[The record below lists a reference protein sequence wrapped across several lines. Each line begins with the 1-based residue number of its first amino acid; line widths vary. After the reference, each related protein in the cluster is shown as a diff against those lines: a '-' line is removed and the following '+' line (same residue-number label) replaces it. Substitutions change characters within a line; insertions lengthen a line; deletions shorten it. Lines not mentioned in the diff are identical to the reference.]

1 MPLAY
6 VIDGTLDTSQSW
18 SDDFTAKKTVIM
30 TVDLGNVIDILINE
44 VSHPRPLSLIVLVVG
59 FLLII
64 AGVQSSMNRRK
75 WASHMALIESIN
87 RDDENEDED
96 VEIEESM
103 PTIEELPDSN
113 RYDYDDIELV

>member
-18 SDDFTAKKTVIM
+18 SDDYTAKKTVIM
-30 TVDLGNVIDILINE
+30 TVDLGNVIDILVNE
-44 VSHPRPLSLIVLVVG
+44 ISHPRPLTLIVLVVG

-75 WASHMALIESIN
+75 WASHMALIESMN
-87 RDDENEDED
+87 RDQEDVDEK

-103 PTIEELPDSN
+103 PDIKELPDSN
-113 RYDYDDIELV
+113 RYDDDDIELV